1 MCGLSFINNIRDLA
15 VSEIWI
21 LTDSRSSIQ
30 HLSNW
35 PSIGDSTSRSILH
48 LFQQLS
54 DRHPIH
60 LQWVPSHVGLL
71 GNEVADDLAKAATSN
86 PVDPENHMVLTSIEI
101 YSRAKE
107 LICRTWVVP
116 PVHPWYFKRHPGSA
130 ISFKGSRSYQTTFS
144 RFSTGQL
151 RCMNFEGGK
160 RKASQFAPNVTSVS
174 FLLST
179 FCNVWGF
186 PVRRLLHP
194 PCCF

>member
-1 MCGLSFINNIRDLA
+1 MCGLSFINNIRYLA
-15 VSEIWI
+15 VFEIWI

-35 PSIGDSTSRSILH
+35 PSISDSTNWSILH

-86 PVDPENHMVLTSIEI
+86 PVDAEDHVVLTSTEI
-101 YSRAKE
+101 YSRANE
-107 LICRTWVVP
+107 LICRTWVILL
-116 PVHPWYFKRHPGSA
+116 VHP
-130 ISFKGSRSYQTTFS
+130 
-144 RFSTGQL
+144 
-151 RCMNFEGGK
+151 
-160 RKASQFAPNVTSVS
+160 
-174 FLLST
+174 ST

-194 PCCF
+194 PAVLRLCTDLWTHGSGLVKLDQMEISSTTTTTIMILNGKNLEGDGSCNEF

>member
-35 PSIGDSTSRSILH
+35 PSIGDSTNILH

-71 GNEVADDLAKAATSN
+71 GNEVVDDLAKAATSN
-86 PVDPENHMVLTSIEI
+86 PVDPENHTILTSTEI

-107 LICRTWVVP
+107 LICRT
-116 PVHPWYFKRHPGSA
+116 
-130 ISFKGSRSYQTTFS
+130 
-144 RFSTGQL
+144 
-151 RCMNFEGGK
+151 
-160 RKASQFAPNVTSVS
+160 
-174 FLLST
+174 
-179 FCNVWGF
+179 
-186 PVRRLLHP
+186 
-194 PCCF
+194 